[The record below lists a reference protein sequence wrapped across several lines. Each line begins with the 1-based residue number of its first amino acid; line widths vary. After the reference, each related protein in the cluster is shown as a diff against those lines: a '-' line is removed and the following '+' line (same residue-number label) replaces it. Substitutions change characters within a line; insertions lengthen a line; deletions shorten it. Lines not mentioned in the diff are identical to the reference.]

1 MDVPKISNYG
11 LSAENLTDVFTDI
24 FYYRLIAKT
33 SQVKNFPIVGCSFL
47 ETPLSNLYNDYKSL
61 PTVSNSGGGIM
72 AYVLTQ
78 FSVEDFPK
86 WKVVFDEFVP
96 IRKHFSS
103 KGARAF
109 RVLGDPKQVVV
120 LTEFADMDQ
129 ATELYA
135 SQDFKDAIERAG
147 VKGTETILLLEE
159 VDRLSA

>member
-1 MDVPKISNYG
+1 
-11 LSAENLTDVFTDI
+11 
-24 FYYRLIAKT
+24 
-33 SQVKNFPIVGCSFL
+33 
-47 ETPLSNLYNDYKSL
+47 
-61 PTVSNSGGGIM
+61 M

-135 SQDFKDAIERAG
+135 SQDFKAAIDRAG